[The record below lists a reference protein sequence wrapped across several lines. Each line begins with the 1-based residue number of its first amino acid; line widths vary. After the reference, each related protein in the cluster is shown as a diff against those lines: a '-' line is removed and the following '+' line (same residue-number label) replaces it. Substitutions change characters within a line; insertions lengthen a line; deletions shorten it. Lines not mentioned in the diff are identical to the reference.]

1 MPKCNSTGHKGGNSA
16 LRRILDRYI
25 LREVVLT
32 WLAVTAVLLVLLLT
46 NQLARVLQ
54 RAADNQYPQ
63 SVVLE
68 LIWLGALQNLT
79 VLMPV
84 GLLLGIVFAFGRLYH
99 DSEMAAALA
108 CGVGP
113 STLYIPVSLLALFV
127 TVVMAWLTLFV
138 APQSMAQALSLRK
151 AALQQGQFAPVAP
164 GRFRTFGGSDVVVYA
179 EGVEPDGTLTNVFV
193 ERNRDGGVEV
203 ALAARAKHAVGK
215 DGMTH
220 TITLYNGERYEGV
233 PGSPKFRIIHF
244 AENTIPVEVPKLS
257 DAVTDIEAEPTSS
270 LLGSDDREKRSELH
284 WRVAMPVMCIVLTL
298 LAVPLSR
305 LRPREGR
312 YARLLQAILIYFV
325 YSTFLSAGKV
335 WLARGKIPDYLGLWW
350 VHGAVIVLAYLFIY
364 GPAIITRL
372 RYRPP
377 AEQVAP
383 A

>member
-1 MPKCNSTGHKGGNSA
+1 M
-16 LRRILDRYI
+16 RRILDRYI

-32 WLAVTAVLLVLLLT
+32 WLAVTGVLLVILLT

-54 RAADNQYPQ
+54 RAAENQYPQ

-79 VLMPV
+79 VLMPI
-84 GLLLGIVFAFGRLYH
+84 GLLLGVVLAFGRLYH

-108 CGVGP
+108 CGVGR
-113 STLYIPVSLLALFV
+113 STLYVPVGLLAVLV
-127 TVVMAWLTLFV
+127 TAIMAWLTMFL
-138 APQSMAQALSLRK
+138 APESIARSLSLRN
-151 AALQQGQFAPVAP
+151 AALQQGQFAPVVP

-179 EGVEPDGTLTNVFV
+179 EGAEPDGTLTNVFV
-193 ERNRDGGVEV
+193 ERDREGAVEV
-203 ALAARAKHAVGK
+203 ALAQRAKHSVGR

-220 TITLYNGERYEGV
+220 TITLYDGERFEGT
-233 PGSPKFRIIHF
+233 PGSPKFRIMRF

-257 DAVTDIEAEPTSS
+257 DAITALEAEPTDE
-270 LLGSDDREKRSELH
+270 LLQSPNRDKRAELH
-284 WRVAMPVMCIVLTL
+284 WRIAMPVMCVVLTL

-335 WLARGKIPDYLGLWW
+335 WLARGTVPDYLGLWW
-350 VHGAVIVLAYLFIY
+350 VHVVVLVLAFASIS
-364 GPAIITRL
+364 GPRVIARL

-377 AEQVAP
+377 SAQPVP

>member
-1 MPKCNSTGHKGGNSA
+1 
-16 LRRILDRYI
+16 
-25 LREVVLT
+25 VVLT
-32 WLAVTAVLLVLLLT
+32 WLAVTGILLVLLLT

-54 RAADNQYPQ
+54 RAAENQYPQ

-79 VLMPV
+79 VIMPV
-84 GLLLGIVFAFGRLYH
+84 GLLLGVVLAFGRLYH

-113 STLYIPVSLLALFV
+113 SAMYVPVSIVMLLV
-127 TVVMAWLTLFV
+127 TAIMTWLTLFL
-138 APQSMAQALSLRK
+138 APGAIAQSLSLRRE
-151 AALQQGQFAPVAP
+151 ALQQGQFAPVAP

-179 EGVEPDGTLTNVFV
+179 EGVLPDGTLTNVFV
-193 ERNRDGGVEV
+193 ERNRGGVVEV
-203 ALAARAKHAVGK
+203 ALAQRAKHTVGR

-220 TITLYNGERYEGV
+220 TITMFDGVRYEGT
-233 PGSPKFRIIHF
+233 PGSPRFRIITF
-244 AENTIPVEVPKLS
+244 SESPIPVEVPKLS
-257 DAVTDIEAEPTSS
+257 DAVTALEAEPTIA
-270 LLGSDDREKRSELH
+270 LLDSDDQEKRAELH
-284 WRVAMPVMCIVLTL
+284 WRVAMPAMCIVLTL

-335 WLARGKIPDYLGLWW
+335 WLARGRVPEFLGLWW
-350 VHGAVIVLAYLFIY
+350 VHAVVVVLALGFILAP
-364 GPAIITRL
+364 GAIIRL
-372 RYRPP
+372 RYREP
-377 AEQVAP
+377 AEAVP

>member
-1 MPKCNSTGHKGGNSA
+1 M
-16 LRRILDRYI
+16 
-25 LREVVLT
+25 VLT
-32 WLAVTAVLLVLLLT
+32 WLAATGVLLIILLT

-54 RAADNQYPQ
+54 RAAENQYPQ

-79 VLMPV
+79 VLMPI
-84 GLLLGIVFAFGRLYH
+84 GLLLGVVLAFGRLYH

-108 CGVGP
+108 CGTGP
-113 STLYIPVSLLALFV
+113 STMYVPVSLLAVVV
-127 TVVMAWLTLFV
+127 TAVMSWLTLSL
-138 APQSMAQALSLRK
+138 APASIAQSLSLRK

-164 GRFRTFGGSDVVVYA
+164 GRFRTFGSSDVVVYA

-193 ERNRDGGVEV
+193 ERDRAGSVEV
-203 ALAARAKHAVGK
+203 ALAQRARHSVGR

-220 TITLYNGERYEGV
+220 TITLYDGERFEGT
-233 PGSPKFRIIHF
+233 PGSPRFRIMRF
-244 AENTIPVEVPKLS
+244 TENTIPVEVPKLS
-257 DAVTDIEAEPTSS
+257 DAVTALEAAPTST
-270 LLGSDDREKRSELH
+270 LLHTRDREKLAELH
-284 WRVAMPVMCIVLTL
+284 WRIALPVMCVVLTL
-298 LAVPLSR
+298 LAVPLSQ

-335 WLARGKIPDYLGLWW
+335 WLARGTVPEYLGLWW
-350 VHGAVIVLAYLFIY
+350 VHILVVLFAWCFIY
-364 GPAIITRL
+364 GPRVIARL

-377 AEQVAP
+377 AEQPVP